1 MVQKG
6 LLQSKY
12 GPLALTI
19 WAIDR
24 DCLGLPFHKAWEAFC
39 HNAWDM
45 YRTYTDPNEPLLYCK
60 NLKGV
65 DYLDFFV
72 DYILFYTK
80 VKVES
85 NVESYG
91 KLDNL
96 IRKVT
101 IK

>member
-1 MVQKG
+1 MVQKDV
-6 LLQSKY
+6 LKSKY

-24 DCLGLPFHKAWEAFC
+24 DCLSLPFHKAWEAFC

-45 YRTYTDPNEPLLYCK
+45 YKTYTDPNDSLLYCK

-72 DYILFYTK
+72 DYIMFYALAHIN
-80 VKVES
+80 S
-85 NVESYG
+85 GIYSYG
-91 KLDNL
+91 KLDTMIL
-96 IRKVT
+96 KYSA
-101 IK
+101 